1 MRALEPWVV
10 TPLETFLAE
19 SAARLTLLMTSSGQV
34 VAQHGF
40 SRSLDVMTAAALG
53 AAIVASTEELARLMG
68 AARFDAIVHNGQHQ
82 SCMLAAFTTPRGRWI
97 GLVVFG
103 PETSVGIVRLFF
115 DRLVQQLAALAPR
128 EQQTQPPMLAENFE
142 TELNTSLKA
151 LFGR

>member
-10 TPLETFLAE
+10 QPLETFLAE

-40 SRSLDVMTAAALG
+40 SRSVEVMTAAALG
-53 AAIVASTEELARLMG
+53 AAIVASTEELARIMG
-68 AARFDAIVHNGQHQ
+68 TPRFAALVHGGSQQ
-82 SCMLAAFTTPRGRWI
+82 SCMLSAFGTPRGRWI

-103 PETSVGIVRLFF
+103 AETSVGLVQLFF
-115 DRLVQQLAALAPR
+115 NQLVEELVSAAPR
-128 EQQTQPPMLAENFE
+128 EQPSAAPLPQNFE
-142 TELNTSLKA
+142 DELNTSLKE

>member
-10 TPLETFLAE
+10 EPLQEFLSE
-19 SAARLTLLMTSSGQV
+19 SSARLTLLMTSSGQV

-53 AAIVASTEELARLMG
+53 AGIVASTEELARLMG
-68 AARFDAIVHNGQHQ
+68 SSRFEALVHNGVRQ
-82 SCMLAAFTTPRGRWI
+82 SCMLAAFATPRGRWI

-103 PETSVGIVRLFF
+103 PETSVGIVQLFF
-115 DRLVQQLAALAPR
+115 DQMVQQLVSAAPR
-128 EQQTQPPMLAENFE
+128 EQAQTPTLAENFE
-142 TELNTSLKA
+142 SELDASLKA

>member
-10 TPLETFLAE
+10 EPLQEFLSE
-19 SAARLTLLMTSSGQV
+19 SSARLTLLMTSSGQV

-53 AAIVASTEELARLMG
+53 AGIVASTDELGRLMG
-68 AARFDAIVHNGQHQ
+68 SSRFEALVHNGVRQ
-82 SCMLAAFTTPRGRWI
+82 SCMLSAFTTPRGRWI

-103 PETSVGIVRLFF
+103 PETSVGIVQLFF
-115 DRLVQQLAALAPR
+115 DQMVQQLVSAAPR
-128 EQQTQPPMLAENFE
+128 EQAPPPMLAENFE
-142 TELNTSLKA
+142 SELNASLKA